1 MKPAKKYASA
11 GALRRALE
19 DRLRQTATTANV
31 DLARLRRQVAF
42 DRLLARL
49 FHSAEAPWA
58 LKGGYAMELQLRV
71 ARTTVDIDLTLPASL
86 SFSSEKAPATAAVRE
101 LLQEAASLDL
111 GDWFVY
117 TVGAPMMDLG
127 AAPYGGARYPIEC
140 RMDGRTFSR
149 FHLDLGIGDVIIQPL
164 QKIQGQDWLGFAEIP
179 AAEMRLISKEQ
190 QVAEKLHAYTLP
202 RSTPNSRVKDLI
214 DLLLLIRTGEVR
226 QAQLVEALRMTF
238 DRRNT
243 HAISSTVVP
252 PPESWEGQFRTL
264 ATECGL
270 TSGMED
276 SFREVQ
282 GFLSQVL
289 RPGETK

>member
-19 DRLRQTATTANV
+19 DRLRQTATTGQV

-49 FHSAEAPWA
+49 FRSDDAPWA

-71 ARTTVDIDLTLPASL
+71 ARTTVDIDLTLPASIGL
-86 SFSSEKAPATAAVRE
+86 SSEEAPATAAVRE
-101 LLQEAASLDL
+101 MLQEAASLDL
-111 GDWFVY
+111 EDWFVY
-117 TVGAPMMDLG
+117 TVGAPMMDLD

-140 RMDGRTFSR
+140 RMDGRTFAK
-149 FHLDLGIGDVIIQPL
+149 FHLDVGIGDVLIQPL

-202 RSTPNSRVKDLI
+202 RSTPNSRVKDLV

-226 QAQLVEALRMTF
+226 LAQLAKAVGMTF
-238 DRRNT
+238 DRRKT
-243 HAISSTVVP
+243 HAIPSTLVP
-252 PPESWEGQFRTL
+252 PPESWESQFRTL

-276 SFREVQ
+276 SFREV
-282 GFLSQVL
+282 GSFLDQVL
-289 RPGETK
+289 RPGKAK

>member
-1 MKPAKKYASA
+1 MKAAKKYASA

-19 DRLRQTATTANV
+19 DRLRQTATTEQV

-49 FHSAEAPWA
+49 FRSDDAPWA

-86 SFSSEKAPATAAVRE
+86 NLSSENAPATAAVRE
-101 LLQEAASLDL
+101 MLQEAASLDL

-117 TVGAPMMDLG
+117 TVGAPMVELD
-127 AAPYGGARYPIEC
+127 AAPYGGARYPVEC
-140 RMDGRTFSR
+140 RMDGRTFSK
-149 FHLDLGIGDVIIQPL
+149 FHLDVGIGDVLIQPL

-202 RSTPNSRVKDLI
+202 RSTPNSRVKDLV
-214 DLLLLIRTGEVR
+214 DLLLLIRTGEVHL
-226 QAQLVEALRMTF
+226 AQLAEAVRMTF
-238 DRRNT
+238 DRRKT
-243 HAISSTVVP
+243 HAIPSALVP
-252 PPESWEGQFRTL
+252 PPESWEGQFRAL
-264 ATECGL
+264 ATECRL
-270 TSGMED
+270 TSGAED
-276 SFREVQ
+276 SFREVEA
-282 GFLSQVL
+282 FLAQVL
-289 RPGETK
+289 SPGKTK

>member
-1 MKPAKKYASA
+1 MKPAKYASA

-86 SFSSEKAPATAAVRE
+86 SLSSEKAPPTAAVRE
-101 LLQEAASLDL
+101 MLQDAASLDL

-117 TVGAPMMDLG
+117 TVGAPMMDLD

-140 RMDGRTFSR
+140 RMDGRTFSK
-149 FHLDLGIGDVIIQPL
+149 FHLDVGIGDVLMPPL
-164 QKIQGQDWLGFAEIP
+164 QKLRGKDWLGFAEIP

-202 RSTPNSRVKDLI
+202 RSTPNSRVKDLV
-214 DLLLLIRTGEVR
+214 DLLLLVRTGEVR
-226 QAQLVEALRMTF
+226 QPQLAEALRMTF
-238 DRRNT
+238 DRRKT
-243 HAISSTVVP
+243 HTIPSTLVP
-252 PPESWEGQFRTL
+252 PPESWDGQFRAL
-264 ATECGL
+264 ATDCGIA
-270 TSGMED
+270 SGMD
-276 SFREVQ
+276 DCFHEVQ
-282 GFLSQVL
+282 TFLAPVL
-289 RPGETK
+289 HPGKAK

>member
-19 DRLRQTATTANV
+19 DRLRQTATTGQV

-49 FHSAEAPWA
+49 FRSDDAPWA

-71 ARTTVDIDLTLPASL
+71 ARTTVDIDLTLPASIGL
-86 SFSSEKAPATAAVRE
+86 SSEEAPATAAVRE
-101 LLQEAASLDL
+101 MLQEAASLDL
-111 GDWFVY
+111 EDWFVY
-117 TVGAPMMDLG
+117 TVGAPMMDLDD
-127 AAPYGGARYPIEC
+127 APYGGARYPIEC
-140 RMDGRTFSR
+140 RMDGRTFAK
-149 FHLDLGIGDVIIQPL
+149 FHLDVGIGDVLIQPL

-202 RSTPNSRVKDLI
+202 RSTPNSRVKDLV
-214 DLLLLIRTGEVR
+214 DLLLLIRTGELR
-226 QAQLVEALRMTF
+226 QTQLAEAVRMTF
-238 DRRNT
+238 DRRKT
-243 HAISSTVVP
+243 HAIPSALVP
-252 PPESWEGQFRTL
+252 PPETWERQFRAL

-270 TSGMED
+270 TSGAED
-276 SFREVQ
+276 SFREVEA
-282 GFLSQVL
+282 FLAQVL
-289 RPGETK
+289 SAGKTK

>member
-19 DRLRQTATTANV
+19 DRLRQTANTEQI

-49 FHSAEAPWA
+49 FHSDEAPWA

-86 SFSSEKAPATAAVRE
+86 NLSSQEATTTVRE
-101 LLQEAASLDL
+101 MLQEAASRDL

-117 TVGAPMMDLG
+117 TVRAAMMDLD

-140 RMDGRTFSR
+140 RMDGRTFTK
-149 FHLDLGIGDVIIQPL
+149 FHLDVGIGDVLIPPL
-164 QKIQGQDWLGFAEIP
+164 QKIQGRDWLGFAEISV
-179 AAEMRLISKEQ
+179 AAMRLISKEQ

-202 RSTPNSRVKDLI
+202 RSTPNSRVKDLV
-214 DLLLLIRTGEVR
+214 DLLLLARTGQVR
-226 QAQLVEALRMTF
+226 QTQL
-238 DRRNT
+238 
-243 HAISSTVVP
+243 
-252 PPESWEGQFRTL
+252 
-264 ATECGL
+264 
-270 TSGMED
+270 
-276 SFREVQ
+276 
-282 GFLSQVL
+282 
-289 RPGETK
+289 TKLCA

>member
-19 DRLRQTATTANV
+19 DRLRQTANTEQI

-49 FHSAEAPWA
+49 FHSDEAPWA

-86 SFSSEKAPATAAVRE
+86 NLSSQEATTTVRE
-101 LLQEAASLDL
+101 MLQEAASRDL

-117 TVGAPMMDLG
+117 TVRAAMMDLD

-140 RMDGRTFSR
+140 RMDGRTFTK
-149 FHLDLGIGDVIIQPL
+149 FHLDVGIGDVLIPPL
-164 QKIQGQDWLGFAEIP
+164 QKIQGRDWLGFAEISV
-179 AAEMRLISKEQ
+179 AAMRLISKEQ

-202 RSTPNSRVKDLI
+202 RSTPNSRVKDLV
-214 DLLLLIRTGEVR
+214 DLLLLARTGQVR
-226 QAQLVEALRMTF
+226 QTQLTEAVRMTF
-238 DRRNT
+238 DRRKT
-243 HAISSTVVP
+243 HVIPSTLVP
-252 PPESWEGQFRTL
+252 PPESWDRQFRAL
-264 ATECGL
+264 ATECGIA
-270 TSGMED
+270 SGMED
-276 SFREVQ
+276 SFREVET
-282 GFLSQVL
+282 FLDQVL
-289 RPGETK
+289 HPGKAK

>member
-86 SFSSEKAPATAAVRE
+86 SLSSEEAPPTAAVRE
-101 LLQEAASLDL
+101 MLQDAASLDL
-111 GDWFVY
+111 RDWFVY
-117 TVGAPMMDLG
+117 TVGAPMMDLD
-127 AAPYGGARYPIEC
+127 AAPYGGARYPVQC
-140 RMDGRTFSR
+140 RMDGRTFAR
-149 FHLDLGIGDVIIQPL
+149 FHLDVGIGDVLIQPL
-164 QKIQGQDWLGFAEIP
+164 QKIQGQDWFGFAGIP
-179 AAEMRLISKEQ
+179 AAEMGLISKEQ

-202 RSTPNSRVKDLI
+202 RSTPNSRVKDLV

-226 QAQLVEALRMTF
+226 QAQLAEAVRVTF
-238 DRRNT
+238 DRRKT
-243 HAISSTVVP
+243 HAIPATLVP

-276 SFREVQ
+276 SFREVE
-282 GFLSQVL
+282 GFLAQVL
-289 RPGETK
+289 RPAKTK

>member
-19 DRLRQTATTANV
+19 DRLRQSATTANI

-49 FHSAEAPWA
+49 FHSDDAPWA

-71 ARTTVDIDLTLPASL
+71 ARTTVDIDLTLPVSL
-86 SFSSEKAPATAAVRE
+86 SLSAEEAPATATVRE
-101 LLQEAASLDL
+101 MLQEAASLDL
-111 GDWFVY
+111 GDWFIY
-117 TVGAPMMDLG
+117 TVGAPMMELD

-149 FHLDLGIGDVIIQPL
+149 FHLDVGIGDVLIPPL
-164 QKIQGQDWLGFAEIP
+164 QKIQGHDWLGFAEIP

-202 RSTPNSRVKDLI
+202 RSTPNSRVKDLV

-226 QAQLVEALRMTF
+226 ETQLTKAVRVTF
-238 DRRNT
+238 ERRKT
-243 HAISSTVVP
+243 HAIPSALVP
-252 PPESWEGQFRTL
+252 PPESWETQFRTL

-270 TSGMED
+270 ATGMED
-276 SFREVQ
+276 SFREV
-282 GFLSQVL
+282 GIFLDQVL
-289 RPGETK
+289 RSDKAK

>member
-1 MKPAKKYASA
+1 MTSAKKYASA

-19 DRLRQTATTANV
+19 DRLRQIANREQV
-31 DLARLRRQVAF
+31 DLARLRRQVTF

-49 FHSAEAPWA
+49 FHSDHVPWA

-71 ARTTVDIDLTLPASL
+71 ARTTIDIDLTLPASL
-86 SFSSEKAPATAAVRE
+86 SLSREEAPATAAVRE
-101 LLQEAASLDL
+101 MLQEASSLDL

-117 TVGAPMMDLG
+117 TVGAPMMDLD
-127 AAPYGGARYPIEC
+127 ATPYGGARYPIEC

-149 FHLDLGIGDVIIQPL
+149 FHLDVGIGDVLIKPL

-179 AAEMRLISKEQ
+179 TAEMRLISKEQ

-202 RSTPNSRVKDLI
+202 RTTPNSRVKDLV
-214 DLLLLIRTGEVR
+214 DLLLLIRTGEVHR
-226 QAQLVEALRMTF
+226 AQLAEAVRMTF
-238 DRRNT
+238 DRRKT
-243 HAISSTVVP
+243 HVIPSTLVP
-252 PPESWEGQFRTL
+252 PPESWEGQFRAL

-276 SFREVQ
+276 SFREVE
-282 GFLSQVL
+282 GFLAQIL
-289 RPGETK
+289 RPGKTE

>member
-19 DRLRQTATTANV
+19 DRLRQAATTEQV

-49 FHSAEAPWA
+49 FRSNDAPWA

-86 SFSSEKAPATAAVRE
+86 SLSSEEAPATAAVARDASGSRE
-101 LLQEAASLDL
+101 PRPRRLVCLHRWRTHDGSGRCTLRRRALSHR
-111 GDWFVY
+111 V
-117 TVGAPMMDLG
+117 PH
-127 AAPYGGARYPIEC
+127 
-140 RMDGRTFSR
+140 GRTNAFAK
-149 FHLDLGIGDVIIQPL
+149 FHLDVGIGDVLIQPL

-202 RSTPNSRVKDLI
+202 RSTPNSRVKDLV

-226 QAQLVEALRMTF
+226 QAQLAEAVRMTF
-238 DRRNT
+238 DRRKT
-243 HAISSTVVP
+243 HAIPSTLVP
-252 PPESWEGQFRTL
+252 PPESWEAPIQGTRHRVRTDIRDGRQL
-264 ATECGL
+264 PRSRGL
-270 TSGMED
+270 PRS
-276 SFREVQ
+276 S
-282 GFLSQVL
+282 
-289 RPGETK
+289 PAPW

>member
-1 MKPAKKYASA
+1 MTSAKKYASA

-19 DRLRQTATTANV
+19 DRLRQIANREQV
-31 DLARLRRQVAF
+31 DLARLRRQVTF

-49 FHSAEAPWA
+49 FHSDHVPWA

-71 ARTTVDIDLTLPASL
+71 ARTTIDIDLTLPASL
-86 SFSSEKAPATAAVRE
+86 SLSREEAPAAAAVRE
-101 LLQEAASLDL
+101 MLQEASSLDL

-117 TVGAPMMDLG
+117 TVGAPMMDLD
-127 AAPYGGARYPIEC
+127 ATPYGGARYPIEC

-149 FHLDLGIGDVIIQPL
+149 FHLDVGIGDVLIKPL

-179 AAEMRLISKEQ
+179 TAEMRLISKEQ

-202 RSTPNSRVKDLI
+202 RTTPNSRVKDLV
-214 DLLLLIRTGEVR
+214 DLLLLIRTGEVHR
-226 QAQLVEALRMTF
+226 AQLAEAVRMTF
-238 DRRNT
+238 DRRKT
-243 HAISSTVVP
+243 HVIPSTLVP
-252 PPESWEGQFRTL
+252 PPESWEGQFRAL

-276 SFREVQ
+276 SFREVE
-282 GFLSQVL
+282 GFLAQIL
-289 RPGETK
+289 RPGKTE